1 MSNFYE
7 EAKAAFTG
15 IPEEEITNDLCG
27 IYLSNQRLKDSF
39 GGVHVPYGITANLLR
54 RFVTGKINQKTVVYI
69 LYQAQRFGEI
79 LNLYNIHKEE
89 AAKYEADSP
98 ERGKHLLA
106 AEAYWTS
113 LGIMYAP
120 ITCYE
125 GGLKVIDIDRIIAPT
140 LSD

>member
-7 EAKAAFTG
+7 EAKAAFAG
-15 IPEEEITNDLCG
+15 IPEDRITDDLCG
-27 IYLSNQRLKDSF
+27 IYLSNQRLKDSY
-39 GGVHVPYGITANLLR
+39 GGVHVPYGMTAKLLH

-69 LYQAQRFGEI
+69 LAQAQSFSEI
-79 LNLYNIHKEE
+79 LNLYNIHRED
-89 AAKYEADSP
+89 AKKAEVGSP
-98 ERGKHLLA
+98 EREKHLLA

-113 LGIMYAP
+113 LERMYAP

-125 GGLKVIDIDRIIAPT
+125 GDLKVIDIDRIIVPT